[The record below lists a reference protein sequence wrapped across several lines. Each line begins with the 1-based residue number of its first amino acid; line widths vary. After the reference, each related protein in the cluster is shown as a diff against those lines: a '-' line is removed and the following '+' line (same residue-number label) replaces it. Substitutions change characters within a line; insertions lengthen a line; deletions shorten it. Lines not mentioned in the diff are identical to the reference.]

1 MKQFFEFSKAQMKA
15 LTLLGIVVL
24 LAGSYTLIS
33 EYYLRPSERPHT
45 WQEEGLDRYQPS
57 LTLDV
62 NLSPPDSL
70 ELVPGIGPVLAA
82 RIVEYRRLHGDFKA
96 VDSLIKVKGI
106 GPVTLDK
113 IRKYFKVV
121 DR

>member
-1 MKQFFEFSKAQMKA
+1 MKA

-24 LAGSYTLIS
+24 VAGSYTLIS
-33 EYYLRPSERPHT
+33 EYYLRPSEPPHT

-57 LTLDV
+57 LMLDV

-70 ELVPGIGPVLAA
+70 ELAPGIGPVLAA
-82 RIVEYRRLHGDFKA
+82 RIVEYRNLHGDFAA
-96 VDSLIKVKGI
+96 VDSLINVRGI

-113 IRKYFKVV
+113 IRRYFKVV
-121 DR
+121 HN